1 MLFIVITEA
10 GERLAS
16 TSAERY
22 LLIYMV
28 NVIAVIVM
36 LFITFFV
43 MFNIRKNKLL
53 QEQLRQKQ
61 AFESEIANAKAE
73 TQEQILKDIGWE
85 LHDSVGQ
92 LLILGNM
99 QIGPVGMKMPEE
111 FQHHVAELQHTL
123 KSSLS
128 EVRSLSKS
136 LNGEVVLDAGF
147 VKSIKNE
154 LDRLERMRFDTAR
167 LHVVGDQVP
176 MTKNKDEVVLFRIIQ
191 EFLSN
196 SVKYSKAKNINI
208 ILDYEHDYLVVRAFD
223 DGEGFD
229 IKKIEKGSG
238 LINMQSRAKL
248 INAELELHSEPGN
261 GVELMIRYPLAV
273 DF

>member
-1 MLFIVITEA
+1 MLLIVITEA
-10 GERLAS
+10 GERLGS

-28 NVIAVIVM
+28 NVIAIIMM

-61 AFESEIANAKAE
+61 ALESEIANAKAE

-92 LLILGNM
+92 MLILANIQM
-99 QIGPVGMKMPEE
+99 GPIKMKMPEE
-111 FQHHVAELQHTL
+111 FQHHVAELQDSL
-123 KSSLS
+123 KTSLT

-167 LHVVGDQVP
+167 LHVIGKQIP
-176 MTKNKDEVVLFRIIQ
+176 MNKSKDEVVLFRIIQ

-208 ILDYEHDYLVVRAFD
+208 ILDYEPELLVVRAFD

-229 IKKIEKGSG
+229 INKIEKGSG
-238 LINMQSRAKL
+238 LINMKGRAKL
-248 INAELELHSEPGN
+248 IKAELELHSEPGN
-261 GVELMIRYPLAV
+261 GVELMIRYPF
-273 DF
+273 DC